1 MTIAISFAAYT
12 LLIIGVGLFAGRT
25 TKGDDED
32 YFLAGRKLGP
42 WIAALSAGA
51 SGSSAWVTMGLVGL
65 AFADGLRAYW
75 IIPGVIFGVAFNWF
89 CLASK
94 MRSRSVE
101 LGAVT
106 IPDLLS
112 MHFKER
118 WPVLRLMSVVVILLA
133 MVLYVASQMAAAGE
147 AFAGTFDRVSY
158 PLGVG
163 LGAAI
168 VLAYTVSGGF
178 RSTCWTDAVQA
189 ILMLV
194 GLVGMPAY
202 ILLAGQAPADIFVT
216 LQEANPSL
224 VRWLPEGGGMVLL
237 GFLVGSGALG
247 INLGY
252 PGQPHVLVRLMAVR
266 DQKDITRSGVIQC
279 SWAILTMGG
288 AITTGVLVRAIAEG
302 GAPWGAELLADDMQD
317 KELALLQAAAQLM
330 PGILSGLV
338 LAGVLSAAASTADSQ
353 LIVAA
358 STASRD
364 AYEKSLG
371 GRRGRS
377 QGWINRST
385 VLACGVVA
393 SLLVIDQR
401 ITIYEYVLA
410 YGWAILGA
418 SFGPQLILL
427 LLWKRATY
435 AGCVAGMASGFIG
448 AIAWKILG
456 DNDLLGGIQL
466 YNLTF
471 AFALAM
477 VVNVLVSMAT
487 SRRNG
492 DQELQAPA
500 P

>member
-1 MTIAISFAAYT
+1 MTIAISFAVYT
-12 LLIIGVGLFAGRT
+12 LLIIGVGLYAGRT

-65 AFADGLRAYW
+65 AFGSGLRAFW

-89 CLASK
+89 FLASK
-94 MRSRSVE
+94 MRSRSAE
-101 LGAVT
+101 LGAIT

-112 MHFKER
+112 MHFRER
-118 WPVLRLMSVVVILLA
+118 LPVLRLMSVVVILLA

-147 AFAGTFDRVSY
+147 AFAGTFEGISY
-158 PLGVG
+158 PVGVVI
-163 LGAAI
+163 GAAI

-178 RSTCWTDAVQA
+178 RSACWTDALQA
-189 ILMLV
+189 VLMLIA
-194 GLVGMPAY
+194 LVGMPAY
-202 ILLAGQAPADIFVT
+202 ILFAGKAPDDIIAT
-216 LQEANPSL
+216 LRDANPEL
-224 VRWLPEGGGMVLL
+224 VRWLPNVGGMGLL

-266 DQKDITRSGVIQC
+266 DEKDIRRSGVIQC
-279 SWAILTMGG
+279 SWALLTMGG
-288 AITTGVLVRAIAEG
+288 AIATGVLVRAIAEG
-302 GAPWGAELLADDMQD
+302 GAPWGAELLADGMQD
-317 KELALLQAAAQLM
+317 KELALLQAAAQIM
-330 PGILSGLV
+330 PGILAGMI

-364 AYEKSLG
+364 AFEKSFG
-371 GRRGRS
+371 GRRGKS
-377 QGWINRST
+377 QGWINRLT
-385 VLACGVVA
+385 VLLGGVIA
-393 SLLVIDQR
+393 SAIVIDQN
-401 ITIYEYVLA
+401 INIYQYVLT

-435 AGCVAGMASGFIG
+435 AGCVAGMAAGFLG
-448 AIAWKILG
+448 AVAWKVLG
-456 DNDLLGGIQL
+456 DNNLLGGIQL

-471 AFALAM
+471 AFALAFI
-477 VVNVLVSMAT
+477 VNVLASLAT
-487 SRRNG
+487 KPPPELSRS
-492 DQELQAPA
+492 DTVAP
-500 P
+500 